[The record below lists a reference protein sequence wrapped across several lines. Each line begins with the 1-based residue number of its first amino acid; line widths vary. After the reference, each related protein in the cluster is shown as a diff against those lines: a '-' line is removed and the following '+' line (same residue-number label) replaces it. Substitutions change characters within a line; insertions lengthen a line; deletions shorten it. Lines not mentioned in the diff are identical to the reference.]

1 MANSTGEL
9 LDLTTSTINSIKEDW
24 LKYPYIDKFVSYH
37 NKYQGQSAKFIDYNY
52 ENGEKIRFIVLEP
65 DLSKNEYIFEI
76 KIYKVNRGVKSKKKK
91 LYDLVKDLL
100 IDITNK
106 SSKRPIKKEN
116 PKNKERLITINKS
129 ILLKQAQLD
138 SMLGNEP
145 NYFSLVNEL
154 NAYKKMAEKLSA

>member
-1 MANSTGEL
+1 M
-9 LDLTTSTINSIKEDW
+9 
-24 LKYPYIDKFVSYH
+24 
-37 NKYQGQSAKFIDYNY
+37 
-52 ENGEKIRFIVLEP
+52 EP